1 MFLHVIHKS
10 GNFVAEIYIFFNGDS
25 SNQEIMLVIDDFISN
40 SWFGKNHEGTLQV
53 GKGIQETFSNL
64 DKTQTESP
72 LSAKNS
78 SRKYF

>member
-10 GNFVAEIYIFFNGDS
+10 GNFVAEIIFFFNGDS

-53 GKGIQETFSNL
+53 GKGIQQTFSNL

-72 LSAKNS
+72 LSAINS

>member
-1 MFLHVIHKS
+1 M
-10 GNFVAEIYIFFNGDS
+10 
-25 SNQEIMLVIDDFISN
+25 ISFQ
-40 SWFGKNHEGTLQV
+40 SVDLEKNHEGPLQV

-64 DKTQTESP
+64 GKTQTESP